1 MDKFTLARLMGHSS
15 PRVAERHYI
24 HITEPHVMTGFERF
38 LNYHASRL
46 VDAVP
51 VPATVYIGNPRQS
64 EAEAIALVHVPNVGD
79 YLVDFS
85 EETFRQAS
93 KPEFI
98 TLYYGAWTWK
108 PMTHGRFGPALAVP

>member
-24 HITEPHVMTGFERF
+24 HVPEPHVMTGFERF

-51 VPATVYIGNPRQS
+51 KQTGKVQQQVRGTMLRR
-64 EAEAIALVHVPNVGD
+64 EH
-79 YLVDFS
+79 
-85 EETFRQAS
+85 AS
-93 KPEFI
+93 
-98 TLYYGAWTWK
+98 
-108 PMTHGRFGPALAVP
+108 